1 MRSLGAGA
9 NEKWRSF
16 LDAFPAGESRP
27 HSDAHVAAR
36 ALRRAV
42 LVTVDHSACT
52 VPLTDRSQ
60 LQLKE
65 AGAEERPIHTI
76 LTGFSVKLASSAQNW
91 HGEASAG
98 M

>member
-1 MRSLGAGA
+1 
-9 NEKWRSF
+9 
-16 LDAFPAGESRP
+16 
-27 HSDAHVAAR
+27 
-36 ALRRAV
+36 
-42 LVTVDHSACT
+42 VDHSACT